1 MWLLNVCLIH
11 LTTNSVSDSVNS
23 MGRDDL
29 NKGPRFRAASS
40 DTDANCSEKAE
51 NPVYSQIFSHKNGGI

>member
-29 NKGPRFRAASS
+29 NKGPRFSAASS
-40 DTDANCSEKAE
+40 GTDDNCSEKAE
-51 NPVYSQIFSHKNGGI
+51 NSVGYK

>member
-1 MWLLNVCLIH
+1 MH

-23 MGRDDL
+23 MGSDDL

-40 DTDANCSEKAE
+40 GTEDNCSEKFRKP
-51 NPVYSQIFSHKNGGI
+51 N